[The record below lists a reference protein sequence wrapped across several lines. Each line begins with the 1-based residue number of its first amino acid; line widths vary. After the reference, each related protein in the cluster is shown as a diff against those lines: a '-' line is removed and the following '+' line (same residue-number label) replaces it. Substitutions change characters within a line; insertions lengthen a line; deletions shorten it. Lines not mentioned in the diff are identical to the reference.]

1 MNNIYVIYGTDYDL
15 IKRKID
21 GLKENIID
29 VVKYNLL
36 ETNIKEL
43 LDDASCISLFGD
55 KKVIIG
61 ENATFLTSEAKDINH
76 DINYLEKYI
85 NYPVHDNILILYV
98 ISEKLDERKK
108 IVKLLKEKCNIVN
121 VLPVDDKNI
130 NNFVLNEFK
139 IRGYKISSNDLKY
152 FISYV
157 GKDVGRLLNEI
168 EKLTLYKDEDKVIV
182 KQDIDEISSK
192 VMNDNIF
199 DFCDA
204 IMKKDF
210 KRIFELYNDL
220 VYLKT
225 DSIKI
230 ISVIA
235 NQFILV
241 YQAKLLSKSGLSEKS
256 IALKLNVHPYRIK
269 LALETDYMIYELKD
283 MIEKLHNLD
292 VDIKSGKISDKIGL
306 EKFLIAI

>member
-139 IRGYKISSNDLKY
+139 IR
-152 FISYV
+152 V
-157 GKDVGRLLNEI
+157 
-168 EKLTLYKDEDKVIV
+168 
-182 KQDIDEISSK
+182 
-192 VMNDNIF
+192 
-199 DFCDA
+199 
-204 IMKKDF
+204 
-210 KRIFELYNDL
+210 
-220 VYLKT
+220 
-225 DSIKI
+225 
-230 ISVIA
+230 
-235 NQFILV
+235 
-241 YQAKLLSKSGLSEKS
+241 
-256 IALKLNVHPYRIK
+256 
-269 LALETDYMIYELKD
+269 
-283 MIEKLHNLD
+283 
-292 VDIKSGKISDKIGL
+292 
-306 EKFLIAI
+306 